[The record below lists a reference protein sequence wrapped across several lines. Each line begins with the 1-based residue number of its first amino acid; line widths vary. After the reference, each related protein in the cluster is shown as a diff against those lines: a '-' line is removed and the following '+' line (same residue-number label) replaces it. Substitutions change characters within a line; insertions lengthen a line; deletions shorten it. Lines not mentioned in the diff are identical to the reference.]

1 MVKCRNKIDGIEYAI
16 KITEKR
22 APKTGNSMFEAL
34 QEVYALSYLSVSSE
48 NQYIV
53 RYYRGWIDD
62 GQLYIQMELCQQ
74 SLYDLFVSNKYD
86 ENEIIKLLRHVCLGL
101 NELHEKGIVHL
112 DLKLENILISNTG
125 KYKLG
130 DLGFS
135 RLMNKLHTDVP
146 EGD

>member
-1 MVKCRNKIDGIEYAI
+1 
-16 KITEKR
+16 
-22 APKTGNSMFEAL
+22 MFEAL

-62 GQLYIQMELCQQ
+62 GQLYIQMELCQK
-74 SLYDLFVSNKYD
+74 SLYDLFISNKYD